1 MSIYIIPSE
10 IEAEAMQATPH
21 IELIAQIMSSVAPKN
36 EREWAASRE
45 IERLRAELD
54 TERMRLAAC
63 GVVAMADTPESA
75 AEARNMHPDYRSASC
90 DDVARRVDECIRLRA
105 QVEIL
110 SEQLTMESIDTTC
123 HCAAKSAADCGC
135 PGAVWPED
143 TLRSENGRL
152 REALHTARDG
162 LAHIKAVARLHAEG
176 ADTALEG
183 RS

>member
-1 MSIYIIPSE
+1 MSIYVIPSE

-45 IERLRAELD
+45 IERLRA
-54 TERMRLAAC
+54 
-63 GVVAMADTPESA
+63 
-75 AEARNMHPDYRSASC
+75 
-90 DDVARRVDECIRLRA
+90 
-105 QVEIL
+105 QVETL
-110 SEQLTMESIDTTC
+110 EWQLTMESIDTTC

-152 REALHTARDG
+152 REALHTAREG

>member
-1 MSIYIIPSE
+1 MSIYVIPSE

-21 IELIAQIMSSVAPKN
+21 IELIAQIMSSVVPKN

-105 QVEIL
+105 QVETL
-110 SEQLTMESIDTTC
+110 EWQLTMESIDTTC
-123 HCAAKSAADCGC
+123 HCARVTDLESDLAAKA
-135 PGAVWPED
+135 E
-143 TLRSENGRL
+143 LIEML
-152 REALHTARDG
+152 
-162 LAHIKAVARLHAEG
+162 LAEKRASDVPNP
-176 ADTALEG
+176 
-183 RS
+183 